1 MGSRLQVPDALLME
15 QVARSGGY
23 EEVEKAGIWMNIAD
37 SLGVAKH
44 QADEI
49 RARYEEMFKASAEA
63 DGAED
68 DEEDLEVET
77 IVKSRV
83 GEGGVEEF
91 LVKWRTDDD
100 AEGSSLSHQVSSLSW
115 EPLARL
121 SGAMD
126 AVEAFREREGGEQR
140 GADTPAGANGVGE
153 KRKAGEVEEESHEP
167 YVEVLKILK
176 PTEGHGIAFKAR
188 ARAAPALRE
197 RARPASTAAPH
208 RTAFPRGAGAQRGR
222 LAAARSERAA
232 ARGGTA
238 APTRLLRGRHQVR
251 HVREAAG
258 RRRHNHA

>member
-91 LVKWRTDDD
+91 LIKWRTDDD
-100 AEGSSLSHQVSSLSW
+100 TEGSSLSW

-126 AVEAFREREGGEQR
+126 AVEAFRERQGVEQCD
-140 GADTPAGANGVGE
+140 ADTPAGANGVGVGE
-153 KRKAGEVEEESHEP
+153 KRKVEELVEESHEP

-176 PTEGHGIAFKAR
+176 PTEGHGLAFKVR
-188 ARAAPALRE
+188 TRAAPARRE
-197 RARPASTAAPH
+197 SARLAPTAAPRATSSRPLVRPFH
-208 RTAFPRGAGAQRGR
+208 VAQVLSADGSQGLVQNAR
-222 LAAARSERAA
+222 LREV
-232 ARGGTA
+232 
-238 APTRLLRGRHQVR
+238 APQLLLDYY
-251 HVREAAG
+251 EAVIKFAT
-258 RRRHNHA
+258 